1 MENIIKTISETL
13 SAHSMDVTL
22 FVAGSLGALISDN
35 NKDVKLTRKQRVI
48 RMGFGG
54 VTAIFSTQ
62 LVVEILNAFTSIEL
76 SHTASAGVGFYL
88 GHMGLAGITKLMVRY
103 SIRKKEKK

>member
-1 MENIIKTISETL
+1 MENIIKTITEAISE
-13 SAHSMDVTL
+13 HSMDITL
-22 FVAGSLGALISDN
+22 FIAGSLGALISDN
-35 NKDVKLTRKQRVI
+35 DRDVKLTKRQRVL
-48 RMGFGG
+48 RMAFGG

-88 GHMGLAGITKLMVRY
+88 GHIGLAGITKLMVRY
-103 SIRKKEKK
+103 SDKKKKQ